1 MADSQSNAPSR
12 AGAGAPGS
20 GVIHVRTRLTADF
33 TVIANALAQRR
44 GSAVTVGVAA
54 YIASLPDGSPVTI
67 HALCAHFTEGEILVS
82 RALRELEAAGYL
94 ERRRERTPTG
104 QVRTRT
110 YFYDVPTG
118 TDDDGPGGGGP
129 GGPDDPPRPPRPPRP
144 RTGTE
149 APGSAPRREAAPAPD
164 PGEPRDSAVNP
175 IGDGTVDP
183 IGDGTVNPTPA
194 PADVER
200 SAPAEAGTA
209 EPAHAERAVRAEA
222 ETAALADAD
231 PEAVAV
237 LTALRRVDPR
247 LVLSAREAA
256 RLAPAVAEWLA
267 AGVGPREITELL
279 TVRLPD
285 RFRARPASVLSFR
298 LRETPL
304 PTPPHPAPR
313 PDAGRPAVLP
323 FQTCDGCERAF
334 RAPEPGHCRSCRAR
348 HDDREHLRAAG

>member
-1 MADSQSNAPSR
+1 MADSQSNARLR
-12 AGAGAPGS
+12 ADAGVPTS

-33 TVIANALAQRR
+33 TVISNALAQRR
-44 GSAVTVGVAA
+44 GSAVTIGVAA
-54 YIASLPDGSPVTI
+54 YISSLPDGFPVTI
-67 HALCAHFTEGEILVS
+67 AALCGHFSEGEILIS

-110 YFYDVPTG
+110 YFYDVPGGHDPQG
-118 TDDDGPGGGGP
+118 TPP
-129 GGPDDPPRPPRPPRP
+129 EPPKPRRPRPAVR
-144 RTGTE
+144 E
-149 APGSAPRREAAPAPD
+149 APRRDAVLVPG
-164 PGEPRDSAVNP
+164 PGEPTSAVP
-175 IGDGTVDP
+175 V
-183 IGDGTVNPTPA
+183 
-194 PADVER
+194 
-200 SAPAEAGTA
+200 
-209 EPAHAERAVRAEA
+209 
-222 ETAALADAD
+222 LADAA

-256 RLAPAVAEWLA
+256 RLAPAVTEWLA

-285 RFRARPASVLSFR
+285 RFRARPASVLAFR

-304 PTPPHPAPR
+304 PVPPPAPLTPDVAR
-313 PDAGRPAVLP
+313 PVVLP

-334 RAPEPGHCRSCRAR
+334 RAQEPGHCRSCRGR
-348 HDDREHLRAAG
+348 LTEEHLRAAG

>member
-1 MADSQSNAPSR
+1 MADPQSNAHLR
-12 AGAGAPGS
+12 ADAGAPTT

-33 TVIANALAQRR
+33 TVISNALAQRR
-44 GSAVTVGVAA
+44 GSAVTIGVAA

-67 HALCAHFTEGEILVS
+67 TALCEHFSEGEILIS
-82 RALRELEAAGYL
+82 RALRELESAGYL

-110 YFYDVPTG
+110 YFYAVPRG
-118 TDDDGPGGGGP
+118 QGPE
-129 GGPDDPPRPPRPPRP
+129 DPPEPRP
-144 RTGTE
+144 RERPTVPET
-149 APGSAPRREAAPAPD
+149 RREAASAPAPEE
-164 PGEPRDSAVNP
+164 PGS
-175 IGDGTVDP
+175 
-183 IGDGTVNPTPA
+183 PA
-194 PADVER
+194 PALTDAG
-200 SAPAEAGTA
+200 SPAPALT
-209 EPAHAERAVRAEA
+209 
-222 ETAALADAD
+222 DAD

-256 RLAPAVAEWLA
+256 RLAPAVTEWLA

-285 RFRARPASVLSFR
+285 RFRTRPASVLAFR

-304 PTPPHPAPR
+304 PLPSPAPL
-313 PDAGRPAVLP
+313 PPSVERPAVLP

-334 RAPEPGHCRSCRAR
+334 RAPERGHCRTCR
-348 HDDREHLRAAG
+348 DRLAGEGLRAAG

>member
-1 MADSQSNAPSR
+1 MQGRVTGRYVRRDNHKQIRPPAGTAIPNEGLTDQEEYDFPMADPQSNARLR
-12 AGAGAPGS
+12 ADAGAPTT

-33 TVIANALAQRR
+33 TVISNALAQRR

-54 YIASLPDGSPVTI
+54 YIASLPDGCPVTI
-67 HALCAHFTEGEILVS
+67 TALCEHFSEGEILVS

-110 YFYDVPTG
+110 YFYDVPRG
-118 TDDDGPGGGGP
+118 E
-129 GGPDDPPRPPRPPRP
+129 GPDDPPEPPKP
-144 RTGTE
+144 RTLKRPAVPET
-149 APGSAPRREAAPAPD
+149 RRETAPAPAPEE
-164 PGEPRDSAVNP
+164 PG
-175 IGDGTVDP
+175 G
-183 IGDGTVNPTPA
+183 PA
-194 PADVER
+194 PAL
-200 SAPAEAGTA
+200 AEAD
-209 EPAHAERAVRAEA
+209 AEA
-222 ETAALADAD
+222 
-231 PEAVAV
+231 VGV

-247 LVLSAREAA
+247 LVLSAQEAA

-285 RFRARPASVLSFR
+285 RFRARPASVLAFR

-304 PTPPHPAPR
+304 PVPPRAPLS
-313 PDAGRPAVLP
+313 PDVGRPAVLP

-334 RAPEPGHCRSCRAR
+334 RAPEPGHCRTCR
-348 HDDREHLRAAG
+348 DRLAGEGLRAAG